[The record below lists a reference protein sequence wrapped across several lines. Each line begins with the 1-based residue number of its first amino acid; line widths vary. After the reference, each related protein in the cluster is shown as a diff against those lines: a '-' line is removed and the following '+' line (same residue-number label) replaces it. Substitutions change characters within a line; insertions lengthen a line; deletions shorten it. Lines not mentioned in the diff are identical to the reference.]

1 MKKLFVM
8 TLAVAALASC
18 SKVEP
23 IEPGYKS
30 AIGFGKS
37 FVDNSTK
44 AAQLG
49 ALDKDALKD
58 FAVWANE
65 SDAAILTNEK
75 VSLGATGW
83 GYQNTRFWHPGN
95 SYAFYAIA
103 PFEAAEVGVPTTN
116 IPTTITYTLANGDI
130 NSQVD
135 LLYAA
140 ATATTPDPLTSPM
153 DTVKFTFNHLLS
165 KVQFTFTNGHV
176 AGSNYYVKINDV
188 TIKAKN
194 KSTLT
199 ISSGNWVAE
208 GDATAT
214 LKFDTFNGDAAFAP
228 QTTGVSDVQSLLIP
242 NTDVAIAGTAEIYV
256 GDEVQLV
263 ETRPFTANIS
273 ASTFKSGYFYNIT
286 ATITSENA
294 IIFSV
299 DDVEEWTPDNA
310 TANLN

>member
-1 MKKLFVM
+1 M

-75 VSLGATGW
+75 VFLNSGKW
-83 GYQNTRFWHPGN
+83 GYTNTRFWHPGN

-103 PFEAAEVGVPTTN
+103 PYEAATVDTANNVPTK
-116 IPTTITYTLANGDI
+116 ITYTLANGDI
-130 NSQVD
+130 SSQVD

-165 KVQFTFTNGHV
+165 KVQFSFTNGHV
-176 AGSNYYVKINDV
+176 AGSNYYVKINNV

-199 ISSGNWVAE
+199 IGGNWAVA
-208 GDATAT
+208 GDADTAT
-214 LKFDTFNGDAAFAP
+214 LNFATFNRNAAFAP
-228 QTTGVSDVQSLLIP
+228 QATGVSDVQSLLIP
-242 NTDVAIAGTAEIYV
+242 NTDVAIAGTATIYV
-256 GDEVQLV
+256 GNEVQLV
-263 ETRPFTANIS
+263 ETRPFEATIPA
-273 ASTFKSGYFYNIT
+273 ATFKSGYFYNIT
-286 ATITSENA
+286 ADITSENA

-299 DDVEEWTPDNA
+299 DDVEEWTPA
-310 TANLN
+310 GTTEILN

>member
-37 FVDNSTK
+37 FIDNTTK

-49 ALDKDALKD
+49 ELNKTALKD

-65 SDAAILTNEK
+65 SGAAILTNEE
-75 VSLGATGW
+75 VSLSGSEW
-83 GYQNTRFWHPGN
+83 GYTNTRFWHPSN
-95 SYAFYAIA
+95 SYEFYAIA
-103 PFEAAEVGVPTTN
+103 PYEAAEVGLTDNV
-116 IPTTITYTLANGDI
+116 PTTITYTLADGDI
-130 NSQVD
+130 EDQVD
-135 LLYAA
+135 LLYATQTA
-140 ATATTPDPLTSPM
+140 STIAPSVAPATVD
-153 DTVKFTFNHLLS
+153 FTFNHLLS
-165 KVQFTFTNGHV
+165 KVQFTFTNAHV
-176 AGSNYYVKINDV
+176 ALSNYYVKINDV
-188 TIKAKN
+188 TITAKN

-199 ISSGNWVAE
+199 IGGNWAVA
-208 GDATAT
+208 GDAGDAI

-228 QTTGVSDVQSLLIP
+228 QATGVSDVQSLLIP
-242 NTDVAIAGTAEIYV
+242 NTDVTIAGTAEIYV

-263 ETRPFTANIS
+263 ETRPFAATIPA
-273 ASTFKSGYFYNIT
+273 ATFKSGYFYNIT
-286 ATITSENA
+286 ADITSENA

-299 DDVEEWTPDNA
+299 DDVDGWDDADAPA
-310 TANLN
+310 VLI